1 MKRYLYILLGALAV
15 VGCKPQPTPAPEPVV
30 EYHFGTMSAET
41 SANSAT
47 ITANIPTITID
58 GVEDKSAIFSLGYYE
73 EGLLFSDR
81 TIVEE
86 YTTEGGKAIFAI
98 EGLKPNT
105 QYTALLSLRSATA
118 EERESEPITFRTAEH
133 TPKCEINFNA
143 EVDAKGIMATIA
155 LSDVEYLVDGAA
167 QEIKSVELEYRLS
180 NSAWTKADATDK
192 ASIRIPTDGR
202 EWLEESSDYIYR
214 ITITPE
220 GDYEPITSAESA
232 FKTRY
237 AEVTAN
243 ISKPEVAIVDEKIDI
258 EVESVEVLFDGVE
271 INDYKYLDY
280 YIYYREAD
288 TENWTTTKCEPQGD
302 KLALTLD
309 VASFSEG
316 LSYEFAGAVEAGAEH
331 KLYLSEVA
339 TLSIPK
345 SEEPTPPTPPTP
357 PISGD
362 ADTSDLAGSWHLTK
376 WRGAEPSFDVYL
388 SISEDGVVTL
398 WQRIESREWELFIS
412 VVGFENGIISG
423 EYSDGVAWSTS
434 YSVALGD
441 NTMTWIDTADSTDI
455 SVYTRSELPDTLP
468 STATATTRSTISERF
483 L

>member
-1 MKRYLYILLGALAV
+1 MAFTSCELF
-15 VGCKPQPTPAPEPVV
+15 QSEPVPNVVWYFSSIEV
-30 EYHFGTMSAET
+30 ETTE
-41 SANSAT
+41 NSAT
-47 ITANIPTITID
+47 VNAVKPYITIND
-58 GVEDKSAIFSLGYYE
+58 VKEEGVDIYLKFWEEGYEESHIIINEFEESDDRVIFSINDLTPATHYLG
-73 EGLLFSDR
+73 G
-81 TIVEE
+81 IVVSGE
-86 YTTEGGKAIFAI
+86 YGGEISSIF
-98 EGLKPNT
+98 
-105 QYTALLSLRSATA
+105 
-118 EERESEPITFRTAEH
+118 PITTKEH

-155 LSDVEYLVDGAA
+155 LSNVEYLVDGAA

-180 NSAWTKADATDK
+180 NSEWTKADATDK
-192 ASIRIPTDGR
+192 ASITIPTEGGA
-202 EWLEESSDYIYR
+202 WLEENSQYLYR
-214 ITITPE
+214 VTITPE
-220 GDYEPITSAESA
+220 GDYEPITSDESA
-232 FKTRY
+232 FTTRY

-258 EVESVEVLFDGVE
+258 EVNSVEVLFDGVE
-271 INDYKYLDY
+271 IKEYKYLDY

-339 TLSIPK
+339 TITIPK
-345 SEEPTPPTPPTP
+345 TEEPTPPTPPTP

-362 ADTSDLAGSWHLTK
+362 ADTSDLVGSWHLTE

-388 SISEDGVVTL
+388 LISEDGVVTL

-412 VVGFENGIISG
+412 VVGFENSIISG
-423 EYSDGVAWSTS
+423 QYSDGVAWSTS
-434 YSVALGD
+434 YSVELGD

-468 STATATTRSTISERF
+468 STATATTRSTVRERF

>member
-1 MKRYLYILLGALAV
+1 
-15 VGCKPQPTPAPEPVV
+15 
-30 EYHFGTMSAET
+30 
-41 SANSAT
+41 
-47 ITANIPTITID
+47 
-58 GVEDKSAIFSLGYYE
+58 
-73 EGLLFSDR
+73 
-81 TIVEE
+81 
-86 YTTEGGKAIFAI
+86 
-98 EGLKPNT
+98 
-105 QYTALLSLRSATA
+105 
-118 EERESEPITFRTAEH
+118 
-133 TPKCEINFNA
+133 
-143 EVDAKGIMATIA
+143 MATIA

-180 NSAWTKADATDK
+180 NSEWTKADATDK

-243 ISKPEVAIVDEKIDI
+243 ISKPEVAIVDQKIDI
-258 EVESVEVLFDGVE
+258 EVNSVEVLFDGVE
-271 INDYKYLDY
+271 IKEYKYLDY

-339 TLSIPK
+339 TLAIPK

-362 ADTSDLAGSWHLTK
+362 ADTSDLAGSWHLTE
-376 WRGAEPSFDVYL
+376 WRGTEPSFDVYL

-398 WQRIESREWELFIS
+398 WQRIESREWEQFIS

-423 EYSDGVAWSTS
+423 QYSDGVAWSTS

-441 NTMTWIDTADSTDI
+441 NTMTWIDTTDSTDI
-455 SVYTRSELPDTLP
+455 SVYTRSELPDSLP
-468 STATATTRSTISERF
+468 STATATTRSTVRERF

>member
-1 MKRYLYILLGALAV
+1 MV
-15 VGCKPQPTPAPEPVV
+15 WCFSSV
-30 EYHFGTMSAET
+30 EVET
-41 SANSAT
+41 TENSAT
-47 ITANIPTITID
+47 VNAVKPYITIN
-58 GVEDKSAIFSLGYYE
+58 GVKEEGVDIYLKFWKEGYE
-73 EGLLFSDR
+73 EGHIIINEFEEMGDR
-81 TIVEE
+81 VIFTINDLAPATHYLGGIVVSGE
-86 YTTEGGKAIFAI
+86 YGDEISSIF
-98 EGLKPNT
+98 
-105 QYTALLSLRSATA
+105 
-118 EERESEPITFRTAEH
+118 PITTKEH

-180 NSAWTKADATDK
+180 NSEWTKADATDK
-192 ASIRIPTDGR
+192 ASIRIPTEGA

-220 GDYEPITSAESA
+220 GDYKPITSAEGA

-237 AEVTAN
+237 AEVTAK

-271 INDYKYLDY
+271 IKEYKYLDY

-362 ADTSDLAGSWHLTK
+362 ADTSDLAGSWHLTE

-388 SISEDGVVTL
+388 LISEDGVVTL

-441 NTMTWIDTADSTDI
+441 NTMTWIDTTDSTDI
-455 SVYTRSELPDTLP
+455 SVYTRSELPDGLP
-468 STATATTRSTISERF
+468 TAATATTRSIVSERF

>member
-1 MKRYLYILLGALAV
+1 MAFTSCELF
-15 VGCKPQPTPAPEPVV
+15 QSEPVPNVVWCFSSV
-30 EYHFGTMSAET
+30 EVET
-41 SANSAT
+41 TENSAT
-47 ITANIPTITID
+47 VNAVKPYITIND
-58 GVEDKSAIFSLGYYE
+58 VKEEGVDIYLKFWEEGYE
-73 EGLLFSDR
+73 ESHIIINEFEESDDR
-81 TIVEE
+81 VIFTINDLTPATHYLGGIVVSGE
-86 YTTEGGKAIFAI
+86 YGGEISSIF
-98 EGLKPNT
+98 
-105 QYTALLSLRSATA
+105 
-118 EERESEPITFRTAEH
+118 PITTKEH

-155 LSDVEYLVDGAA
+155 PSDVEYLVDGAA

-331 KLYLSEVA
+331 KLYLSDVA

>member
-1 MKRYLYILLGALAV
+1 
-15 VGCKPQPTPAPEPVV
+15 
-30 EYHFGTMSAET
+30 
-41 SANSAT
+41 
-47 ITANIPTITID
+47 
-58 GVEDKSAIFSLGYYE
+58 
-73 EGLLFSDR
+73 
-81 TIVEE
+81 
-86 YTTEGGKAIFAI
+86 
-98 EGLKPNT
+98 
-105 QYTALLSLRSATA
+105 
-118 EERESEPITFRTAEH
+118 
-133 TPKCEINFNA
+133 
-143 EVDAKGIMATIA
+143 MATIA

-331 KLYLSEVA
+331 KLYLSDVA

>member
-1 MKRYLYILLGALAV
+1 M
-15 VGCKPQPTPAPEPVV
+15 VGCKPQPTPAPEPIV

-47 ITANIPTITID
+47 ITADIPTITID
-58 GVEDKSAIFSLGYYE
+58 GVEDKSATFSLDYYE

-105 QYTALLSLRSATA
+105 QYTALLSLSSATA

-155 LSDVEYLVDGAA
+155 LSDVEYLVDDTEQAI
-167 QEIKSVELEYRLS
+167 ESVKFEYALKA
-180 NSAWTKADATDK
+180 NSSEWIAVDATDK
-192 ASIRIPTDGR
+192 ASITIPTEGAV
-202 EWLEESSDYIYR
+202 WLEENSQYLYR
-214 ITITPE
+214 VTITPE
-220 GDYEPITSAESA
+220 GDYEPITSAERA

-243 ISKPEVAIVDEKIDI
+243 ISKPEVAIVGENIDI
-258 EVESVEVLFDGVE
+258 EVKSIEVLFDGAE

-280 YIYYREAD
+280 YIYYREAN

-339 TLSIPK
+339 TLAIPK
-345 SEEPTPPTPPTP
+345 SEEPTPPTP

-362 ADTSDLAGSWHLTK
+362 ADTSVLAGSWHLSE

-423 EYSDGVAWSTS
+423 QYSDGVAWSTS

-441 NTMTWIDTADSTDI
+441 NTMTWIDTTDSTDI

-468 STATATTRSTISERF
+468 STATATTRSTVRERF